1 MIKGGQELP
10 SGVKYFQPLHAFSSM
25 ASNFPHLPPGVYA
38 KHRDCGVLTV
48 IRVWRQAGKNTKQKK
63 TEQKMR
69 RIVESCFGTWRRAM
83 LTHPGSHPGPEQ
95 SLPKA
100 LSINKA

>member
-1 MIKGGQELP
+1 
-10 SGVKYFQPLHAFSSM
+10 M
-25 ASNFPHLPPGVYA
+25 ASNFPHLPPGVYV

-83 LTHPGSHPGPEQ
+83 LTHPGAHPGPEQ

-100 LSINKA
+100 LSKNKA